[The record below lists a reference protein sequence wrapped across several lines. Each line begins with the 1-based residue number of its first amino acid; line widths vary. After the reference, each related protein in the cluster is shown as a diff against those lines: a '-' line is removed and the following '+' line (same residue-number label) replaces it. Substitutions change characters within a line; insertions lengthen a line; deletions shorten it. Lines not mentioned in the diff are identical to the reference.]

1 MAKIWVIGGGI
12 AGICMSHA
20 LRSRGVDVFF
30 TDDQKQ
36 GGSSMAAA
44 GIINPVTGKRFVKS
58 WRFDEFLPF
67 ARSFYQNM
75 ETLLGGSIWQEKA
88 ITRLLRTPEEI
99 NDWSVRCTQP
109 DYQALI
115 GDVEEVGE
123 WAALLHP
130 GFKAAAIL
138 GAARVNFQNLITAY
152 HHRAKEEGWY
162 EKSSVNLGELP
173 DAVKKYDAVVL
184 CEGYVASE
192 NPWFPALPWQL
203 AKGEALIVAID
214 GAKAASINSMLKK
227 THTLVPLGN
236 GRFWTGGT
244 YQWHYLDAK
253 PSEGEK
259 TTLVRQLNEV
269 LAVPYRIEAH
279 WAGVRPSVKDR
290 RPFLGE
296 SPVVKRLF
304 MFNGLGTK
312 GALMAPYWA
321 QHLTDHVLD
330 GKTLDPLVD
339 VQRVFSKNL

>member
-1 MAKIWVIGGGI
+1 MAKIWVVGGGI
-12 AGICMSHA
+12 AGISLCHT

-30 TDDQKQ
+30 TDDQKA
-36 GGSSMAAA
+36 GGSSRAAA

-58 WRFDEFLPF
+58 WRFDEFFPF
-67 ARSFYQNM
+67 ARQFYQTM
-75 ETLLGGSIWQEKA
+75 EATFGGSIWQEKA

-123 WAALLHP
+123 WADLLHP

-138 GAARVNFQNLITAY
+138 GAARVNFQHLITAY
-152 HHRAKEEGWY
+152 HNRAQEEGWY
-162 EKSSVNLGELP
+162 EKRSVDLSELP
-173 DAVKKYDAVVL
+173 ETIKQFDAVVL
-184 CEGYVASE
+184 CEGYLAS
-192 NPWFPALPWQL
+192 NNTYFPELPWQL
-203 AKGEALIVAID
+203 AKGEALIVCID
-214 GAKAASINSMLKK
+214 GEKAAGINSMLKK

-236 GRFWTGGT
+236 GRFWSGGT
-244 YQWHYLDAK
+244 YQWFYPDAE

-259 TTLVRQLNEV
+259 NTLVRQLDEV
-269 LAVPYRIEAH
+269 LAVPYRIEAQ

-296 SPVVKRLF
+296 SPVLKRLF

-312 GALMAPYWA
+312 GALMAPFWA
-321 QHLTDHVLD
+321 NHLSDHILE
-330 GKTLDPLVD
+330 GKPLDPLVD